1 MLHRSLLLIAALTA
15 AATAAAGQSAYK
27 APRTPWGTPDIQG
40 YYLNRTTT
48 PVERPESLGAKEF
61 YTAEEFA
68 AMQAA
73 AAARPAAQTEPGTAA
88 DAHYDMSQFGLD
100 AATTGLVR
108 NPRTSLIAGPTGRV
122 PPMTPEATKRTTDAR
137 NAARGHEFD
146 GPENRGMAERCILWN
161 FEGPPLMPG
170 GYNPN
175 LQIFQGPTEVV
186 IRNEMMGGARI
197 VRTDGRPHLTSA
209 IRQWYGDS
217 VGHWEGDTLVVDT
230 TNFNDQPPLG
240 RGSSR
245 NLHVTERFTRTA
257 DDVIDYQFTVSD
269 PSTWE
274 QSWSGEYPIQK
285 IKGPIYEY
293 GCQEGNYGMP
303 NILSGARAA
312 EREAA
317 AKK

>member
-1 MLHRSLLLIAALTA
+1 M
-15 AATAAAGQSAYK
+15 
-27 APRTPWGTPDIQG
+27 
-40 YYLNRTTT
+40 
-48 PVERPESLGAKEF
+48 E
-61 YTAEEFA
+61 
-68 AMQAA
+68 
-73 AAARPAAQTEPGTAA
+73 
-88 DAHYDMSQFGLD
+88 QFGLD
-100 AATTGLVR
+100 SGTTGMVT
-108 NPRTSLIAGPTGRV
+108 NQRTSLIVGATGRI
-122 PPMTPEATKRTTDAR
+122 PAMTADATKRTTDAR

-146 GPENRGMAERCILWN
+146 GPESRGMAERCILWN

-175 LQIFQGPTEVV
+175 LQIFQGQNEVV

-197 VRTDGRPHLTSA
+197 VHTDGRPHLNAA

-217 VGHWEGDTLVVDT
+217 IGHWEGDTLVADT

-240 RGSSR
+240 RGATR
-245 NLHVTERFTRTA
+245 NLHVVERFTRVSEGA
-257 DDVIDYQFTVSD
+257 IKYEFTVSD

-274 QSWSGEYPIQK
+274 QSWSGEYTITK

-312 EREAA
+312 ERAA
-317 AKK
+317 ARP